1 MSRRGGKRGVER
13 SNKKRRGKGVGKVER
28 YWSVLRRNR
37 W

>member
-28 YWSVLRRNR
+28 DTGMF
-37 W
+37 